1 MAGATLSG
9 RPGAPFLQGI
19 LTGNSR
25 RAWGTAALL
34 APILIVFALAYVAP
48 LAALILD
55 SFRAAEGF
63 TLAHYIEALTSPA
76 FGAIMLR
83 TVWMSAVVTF
93 LCLLTAYPLAY
104 VLSRLKGQIATALL
118 LLVSIPYVTS
128 ILIRTYAWIVILSHN
143 GPVNQALRWLDL
155 TNAPLPLVFNAF
167 GVYVG
172 MVQVQLP
179 LMIFPLYAAMMR
191 IDRSTVAAARNL
203 GSSPASAFVHIFLP
217 LSLPGIVSGSTL
229 VFLSCLGFYV
239 TPALLG
245 GPGDYML
252 SQGISIRVLRLAD
265 FAGAATQAS
274 ILLIV
279 VLAVFIAFRRRFAAE
294 LGEEASELH
303 DRADGGLKTPPAWI
317 DRVLSAARPL
327 LVQAG
332 EWLSLM
338 RRPLLWAAAIAV
350 LIFLVLPLVVVIPLA
365 FSNAAYLTFPPPS
378 YSLRWFEKFFSNRQW
393 IEATLFS
400 LKMAGGAALVSLL
413 IGMPA
418 AFAIVRRRGFWRLP
432 FYLLLI
438 SPLVVPQVVVAVA
451 LYFVLAKVRLTGTSL
466 GFLVAYVILGVPYVV
481 VVFIAGLRR
490 FDRTLEMA
498 AANLGAGAAA
508 TLRTV
513 TLPLLLP
520 TLVSALLFAFIM
532 AFDDVVFGLFIAGRG
547 ATPLPI
553 RMWDDIR
560 LEVSPQIAVVAVL
573 LFLALAVFYLVQL
586 AISFLFRHRRPT
598 QGASA

>member
-1 MAGATLSG
+1 VAGATLSAP
-9 RPGAPFLQGI
+9 PGTCFLEGT

-25 RAWGTAALL
+25 RAWSTAALL
-34 APILIVFALAYVAP
+34 APILIVFALAYVGP
-48 LAALILD
+48 LAKLVID
-55 SFRAAEGF
+55 SFRTADGF

-76 FGAIMLR
+76 FAAIMLR
-83 TVWMSAVVTF
+83 TVWMSVVVTL

-104 VLSRLKGQIATALL
+104 VLSGLKGQIATGLL

-128 ILIRTYAWIVILSHN
+128 ILIRTYAWIVLLSPS
-143 GPVNQALRWLDL
+143 GPVNQALKWLDL
-155 TNAPLPLVFNAF
+155 STAPLPLVFNAF

-191 IDRSTVAAARNL
+191 IERSTVAAARNL
-203 GSSPASAFVHIFLP
+203 GSSPASAFVHVFLP

-274 ILLIV
+274 ILLFT

-294 LGEEASELH
+294 LGEEASELR
-303 DRADGGLKTPPAWI
+303 DRSDGGLKTPPIWI
-317 DRVLSAARPL
+317 EHALSIARPFL
-327 LVQAG
+327 MQAG
-332 EWLSLM
+332 EFLSIV
-338 RRPLLWAAAIAV
+338 RRPLLWVTAICV
-350 LIFLVLPLVVVIPLA
+350 LIYLALPLLVVIPLA

-400 LKMAGGAALVSLL
+400 LKMAGSAALVSLFL
-413 IGMPA
+413 GMPA

-451 LYFVLAKVRLTGTSL
+451 LYLVLAGVRLTGTGF

-490 FDRTLEMA
+490 FDRSLEMA
-498 AANLGAGAAA
+498 AANLGAGPAT

-513 TLPLLLP
+513 TLPLQLP
-520 TLVSALLFAFIM
+520 TLASALLFAFIM

-573 LFLALAVFYLVQL
+573 LFLALVVFYVAQL
-586 AISFLFRHRRPT
+586 FLGLAFRHRHPT
-598 QGASA
+598 HGATE

>member
-1 MAGATLSG
+1 M
-9 RPGAPFLQGI
+9 PFLEALRAGD
-19 LTGNSR
+19 GR
-25 RAWGTAALL
+25 RALGTAALL

-48 LAALILD
+48 LAGLVLD
-55 SFRAAEGF
+55 SFRTTEGF
-63 TLAHYIEALTSPA
+63 TLAHYVEALSSPA
-76 FGAIMLR
+76 FGAILLR
-83 TVWMSAVVTF
+83 TMWMSVVVTL
-93 LCLLTAYPLAY
+93 LCLAAAYPLAY
-104 VLSRLKGQIATALL
+104 VLSRLEGQIATALL
-118 LLVSIPYVTS
+118 LIVSIPYVTS
-128 ILIRTYAWIVILSHN
+128 ILIRTYAWIVLLSPN

-179 LMIFPLYAAMMR
+179 LMIFPLYATMMR

-203 GSSPASAFVHIFLP
+203 GSSPASAFVHVFLP

-274 ILLIV
+274 ILLII
-279 VLAVFIAFRRRFAAE
+279 VLAIFIAFRRRFAAE
-294 LGEEASELH
+294 LGEEASLPVGQSSH
-303 DRADGGLKTPPAWI
+303 GLTEPPAWI
-317 DRVLSAARPL
+317 EPLRPFL
-327 LVQAG
+327 TQAG
-332 EWLSLM
+332 EFLSLVS
-338 RRPLLWAAAIAV
+338 RPLLWVAATAV
-350 LIFLVLPLVVVIPLA
+350 LIFLILPLLVVIPLA

-378 YSLRWFEKFFSNRQW
+378 YSWRWFEKFFTNRQW
-393 IEATLFS
+393 IDATLFS
-400 LKMAGGAALVSLL
+400 LKMAGGAALVSVL

-418 AFAIVRRRGFWRLP
+418 AFAIVRRRGSWRLP

-438 SPLVVPQVVVAVA
+438 SPLVVPQVVVAAA
-451 LYFVLAKVRLTGTSL
+451 LYFVLADVRLTGTSL
-466 GFLVAYVILGVPYVV
+466 GFLIAYVILGVPYVV

-490 FDRTLEMA
+490 FDRNLEMA
-498 AANLGAGAAA
+498 AANLGAGAA
-508 TLRTV
+508 TVLRTV
-513 TLPLLLP
+513 TLPLLAP
-520 TLVSALLFAFIM
+520 TLASALLFAFIM

-573 LFLALAVFYLVQL
+573 LFFAIALFYLAQLAVSLL
-586 AISFLFRHRRPT
+586 TRHRRTT
-598 QGASA
+598 QGAPA